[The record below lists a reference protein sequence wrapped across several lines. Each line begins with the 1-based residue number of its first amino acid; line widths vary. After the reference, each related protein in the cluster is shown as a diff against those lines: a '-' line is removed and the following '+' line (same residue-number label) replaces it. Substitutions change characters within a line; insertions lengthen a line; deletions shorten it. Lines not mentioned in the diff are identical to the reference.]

1 MKKWFVNLN
10 PKHRKCTILGL
21 WVATV
26 VLFFLIGMT
35 PGHRA
40 ISGVF
45 VCLWLCALVLS
56 LVFTAWAI
64 KLAITNLASA
74 AKKKFNVHSHSAPT
88 VHYNKGNT
96 ATSPVIIKEVVPN
109 AMLREN
115 YTYPPNTTFF
125 FVDVETATRSNDT
138 ICAIGSIIVKNDTT
152 TSLYSLINPKT
163 HITNTSIHGIS
174 DADVSDAPTLGEYW
188 PTIANLIGNDFIVV
202 GHNVAF
208 DISVLNKD
216 LNNYGISFAPTRKV
230 DTMAIAKDVLYHF
243 STQSGDLKLDTICRK
258 LNISLNHHNAE
269 SDIAATKQVLETLL
283 VMGSKNIT
291 DYINL
296 HHSSKKDNVIGN
308 VKNLS
313 PSRYWDDIHA
323 GRTPVY
329 FTNWNNTTYD
339 ADPQYDAI
347 ELEVL
352 QFASMMDRSDCNIPR
367 VVKQV
372 ALIKSCIDSICGKV
386 YGKGAKKAKCYIE
399 FYYMDVAEYIKLKGL
414 GYKIYHAIDVEN
426 FILENKELIQ
436 QFGEEQTKVITLAAQ
451 EKERLAK
458 EREERR
464 AQREARKL
472 EPKEPP
478 KRTTRRVAQL
488 NDDGEVIAIFEAI
501 ADAVKATGTNSKS
514 IRDCCNGVQ
523 KHAGGF
529 VWKFLDN
536 EDAQ

>member
-1 MKKWFVNLN
+1 MKKWFMNLN
-10 PKHRKCTILGL
+10 PKHRKYTILGL

-26 VLFFLIGMT
+26 VLFILIGMT
-35 PGHRA
+35 PEHLA
-40 ISGVF
+40 MSDIF
-45 VCLWLCALVLS
+45 VCLWLCSLVLS
-56 LVFTAWAI
+56 LVLTAWAI

-74 AKKKFNVHSHSAPT
+74 SKKKFSTHHHSAPT
-88 VHYNKGNT
+88 VHCNESNT
-96 ATSPVIIKEVVPN
+96 ATLPVETNQNAPN
-109 AMLREN
+109 VIQIEA
-115 YTYPPNTTFF
+115 YTYPPNKTFF

-138 ICAIGSIIVKNDTT
+138 ICAIGSIIVKNGTVT
-152 TSLYSLINPKT
+152 NLYSLINPKI

-174 DADVSDAPTLGEYW
+174 DADVSDAPTLDEYW
-188 PTIANLIGNDFIVV
+188 PKIANLIDDDTIVV

-208 DISVLNKD
+208 DISVLDKD
-216 LNNYGISFAPTRKV
+216 LGNYGMSFAPARKV
-230 DTMAIAKDVLYHF
+230 DTMAIAKDILYHF

-258 LNISLNHHNAE
+258 LNINLNHHNAE

-283 VMGSKNIT
+283 VMGNRNIT
-291 DYINL
+291 DFLNL
-296 HHSSKKDNVIGN
+296 HHSSKRDCVIGN
-308 VKNLS
+308 VKKLS

-329 FTNWNNTTYD
+329 FTNWNSTSYD
-339 ADPQYDAI
+339 TDPQYDAV

-367 VVKQV
+367 VMKQV
-372 ALIKSCIDSICGKV
+372 ALIKSCIDSICGKI

-436 QFGEEQTKVITLAAQ
+436 QFGEEQTKANTLAAQ

-478 KRTTRRVAQL
+478 KRTSRRVAQL

-529 VWKFLDN
+529 VWKFLDT
-536 EDAQ
+536 EDTE